1 MQMGNPDASSPGRHP
16 PGFRESFDSVCYCPI
31 CGGKIEKKSG
41 FTVSGMKRELLV
53 LILTLF
59 FLLPSCTAK
68 EEGRCTLSFAVGGA
82 PVEIE
87 FWERSVAEFTKK
99 TGIPVTIRREP
110 TDTDQ
115 RRQELLI
122 PLKAK
127 KADPDVFLMDVAWI
141 SQFAASGWLLPLD
154 DLGKEVGL
162 EHFFDRVL
170 NLVDRYDGA
179 LVALPV
185 YLDGGLLYYRSDLLQ
200 KFGYEKPPA
209 TWEELVQMS
218 LRVQK
223 EMRKDDPSFY
233 GFVWQGAQYEGLICN
248 FIEVAA
254 SGGGGIAL
262 SDKRISLNTPENRN
276 ALNFM
281 RKLIHTYRVSPPN
294 TYTEMKEEEVRI
306 HFQKGKALFERNW
319 PYAWMIHEQG
329 ESRVKGKTAI
339 APLPHFEPGVSV
351 STLGGWHIGISR
363 HTDARE
369 EALEL
374 VKFVL
379 SFDTQKQFALKL
391 GWNSGRTDIYDD
403 PEILKA
409 LPHQREL
416 KMIFTHTLPRPII
429 PYYTQISAV
438 IQENVNGALSG
449 QMNPEDALARAE
461 RESQKII
468 DRYEAR

>member
-1 MQMGNPDASSPGRHP
+1 MNRG
-16 PGFRESFDSVCYCPI
+16 
-31 CGGKIEKKSG
+31 
-41 FTVSGMKRELLV
+41 LLL
-53 LILTLF
+53 LIPALF
-59 FLLPSCTAK
+59 LVLPSCTAK
-68 EEGRCTLSFAVGGA
+68 KEGRGTLSFAVGGA
-82 PVEIE
+82 PAEIE
-87 FWERSVAEFTKK
+87 FWERTVAEFTRE

-127 KADPDVFLMDVAWI
+127 KSDPDVFLMDVAWI

-154 DLGKEVGL
+154 DLGKEVRL

-170 NLVDRYDGA
+170 SLVDRYDGS

-185 YLDGGLLYYRSDLLQ
+185 YIDGGLLYYRRDLLET
-200 KFGYEKPPA
+200 FGYEKPPT
-209 TWEELVQMS
+209 TWEELVQMA
-218 LRVQK
+218 LRIQE

-254 SGGGGIAL
+254 SGGGGIDI
-262 SDKRISLNTPENRN
+262 SDKRIRLNTPENLH

-281 RKLIHTYRVSPPN
+281 RKLIHTYRISPPN
-294 TYTEMKEEEVRI
+294 TYTEMKEEEVRV

-319 PYAWMIHEQG
+319 PYAWMIHQQG

-339 APLPHFEPGVSV
+339 APLPRFESGESV

-363 HTDARE
+363 ITDARE
-369 EALEL
+369 DAFRL

-379 SFDTQKQFALKL
+379 SFDTQKEFALKL

-403 PEILKA
+403 PEILEA
-409 LPHQREL
+409 LPHASEL
-416 KMIFTHTLPRPII
+416 KKIFTHTLPRPIV

-438 IQENVNGALSG
+438 IQENLNGALSG
-449 QMNPEDALARAE
+449 QINPEDALSRAE